1 MDLQATL
8 TNEKLVQRLL
18 KMLLTACRGKDKGGG
33 GKEGEKDKK
42 TTYAEQCYDRVKS
55 WTKKIDIFSKRMLIF
70 PICDDEHWY
79 VMIVVNPGQ
88 VLSQKMNKDFE
99 DVRKGIQIF
108 MKLKRFYNRLLQCV
122 Y

>member
-1 MDLQATL
+1 
-8 TNEKLVQRLL
+8 
-18 KMLLTACRGKDKGGG
+18 MLLLNAFRGKDKGGG
-33 GKEGEKDKK
+33 GKEGDKDKK

-55 WTKKIDIFSKRMLIF
+55 WTKKIDIFAKRMLIF

-108 MKLKRFYNRLLQCV
+108 MKIKRFYNCPLQSV
-122 Y
+122 YYVNIGKVLVRDSDF